1 MVYSANNEQR
11 MEFRVH
17 NTVWQPVDFEGLTLM
32 LQPAAGQAVRAAGAP
47 PSKASVR
54 QMVQKKQSAR
64 NKAGKAAGYVVI
76 DLETTGL
83 DAEKDEILKVGAV
96 RVIHQQPAETFSALV
111 CPRGSIPEAVSGLTG
126 ITAEMAAREGKKI
139 DEVLKAL
146 WDFVGQSP
154 VVGHNLDFDL
164 AFLKKESA
172 RAGLSMPAV
181 GCRDTLTLARRNIRD
196 CADYR
201 LETLA
206 AYFDIQQETAHRAL
220 ADCMTTF
227 RIFEKLNEI

>member
-1 MVYSANNEQR
+1 M
-11 MEFRVH
+11 
-17 NTVWQPVDFEGLTLM
+17 
-32 LQPAAGQAVRAAGAP
+32 
-47 PSKASVR
+47 
-54 QMVQKKQSAR
+54 
-64 NKAGKAAGYVVI
+64 VI

-83 DAEKDEILKVGAV
+83 DAEKDEILEVGAV

-164 AFLKKESA
+164 AFLRRKKVPEPAFRCPRSA
-172 RAGLSMPAV
+172 AG
-181 GCRDTLTLARRNIRD
+181 IR
-196 CADYR
+196 
-201 LETLA
+201 
-206 AYFDIQQETAHRAL
+206 
-220 ADCMTTF
+220 
-227 RIFEKLNEI
+227 